1 MNIEQMKLADLKPYE
16 GNAKKHDETQ
26 IKNVMQSIKEYGIV
40 QPLVVDKDNVL
51 IIGHCRLIAAKRLK
65 LKEVPVVRLEDLSEE
80 EAQKLRLLDNKLN
93 ESEWDFDLLADQI
106 PELDFSGF
114 DIDWGL
120 PEDEEDNKDI
130 IEDEPPA
137 PPEVAFSQLGD
148 LWLLGD
154 HRLLC
159 GDSCNLDDV
168 QRLMDGK
175 LADCVIT
182 DPPYNMGYEG
192 AGNSKD
198 RASKRI
204 KNDSMSSEQFRKFLH
219 DAYVSFY
226 SAMRDGASIYVFYKE
241 LGEGVFIEQMAGAGL
256 NFKQELIWVKNQLV
270 LGGSKYQSMY
280 EPCLM
285 ACKGKSIKIWNGG
298 RKQRSVIES
307 IDFMTE
313 DELRETIKEL
323 MAEEDPD
330 IIRERKQL
338 VNDLHPTMKPIRLLA
353 KFVENSSNKGNVIL
367 DLFGGSG
374 STMIAAQQLGRKCYL
389 NELDEKFVDVI
400 VQRYINFV
408 GHSDDVFLI
417 RNGEKVAY
425 KDLDMEVANG

>member
-1 MNIEQMKLADLKPYE
+1 MNIENVAIKDIKPYDR
-16 GNAKKHDETQ
+16 NAKKHGETQ
-26 IKNVMQSIKEYGIV
+26 IKNVMESIKQFGFA

-65 LKEVPVVRLEDLSEE
+65 LKEVPVVRMDELTQEQVD
-80 EAQKLRLLDNKLN
+80 KLRLLDNKLN
-93 ESEWDFDLLADQI
+93 ESEWDFDLLADQV
-106 PELDFSGF
+106 PELDFSNF

-120 PEDEEDNKDI
+120 PDEDDDNDSV

-137 PPEVAFSQLGD
+137 PPEVPFSQRGD
-148 LWLLGD
+148 IWLLGE

-159 GDSCNLDDV
+159 GDSCDLDDV
-168 QRLMDGK
+168 AILMDGAQ
-175 LADCVIT
+175 ADCVIT
-182 DPPYNMGYEG
+182 DPPYNMAYEG

-204 KNDSMSSEQFRKFLH
+204 KNDHMSSEQFREFLH
-219 DAYVSFY
+219 DAYVALY
-226 SAMRDGASIYVFYKE
+226 TAMKDGASIYVFYKE

-270 LGGSKYQSMY
+270 LGGAKYQSMY

-313 DELRETIKEL
+313 DELRDTIKEL
-323 MAEEDPD
+323 MAEQDTD
-330 IIRERKQL
+330 IIRERKQI

-353 KFVENSSNKGNVIL
+353 KFVENSSNKGDVVL

-374 STMIAAQQLGRKCYL
+374 STMIACQQLGRKCYL

-408 GHSDDVFLI
+408 GQSDDVYLI
-417 RNGEKVAY
+417 RDNKKIAY
-425 KDLDMEVANG
+425 SDLERDNE

>member
-1 MNIEQMKLADLKPYE
+1 MNIELMKLADLKPYA

-51 IIGHCRLIAAKRLK
+51 IIGHCRLIASKRLK

-106 PELDFSGF
+106 PELDFSEY

-120 PEDEEDNKDI
+120 SKEEDSPNEI
-130 IEDEPPA
+130 VEDEPPA
-137 PPEVAFSQLGD
+137 PPEVPFSQLGD

-168 QRLMDGK
+168 QLLMNGV

-204 KNDSMSSEQFRKFLH
+204 KNDSMSSEKFRQFLH
-219 DAYVSFY
+219 DAYVAFY
-226 SAMRDGASIYVFYKE
+226 SAMKDGASIYVFYKE

-307 IDFMTE
+307 IDFMSE
-313 DELRETIKEL
+313 DELRETIKQL
-323 MAEEDPD
+323 MSEEDPD

-353 KFVENSSNKGNVIL
+353 KFVENSSNKGDVIL

-374 STMIAAQQLGRKCYL
+374 STMIASQQLGRKCYL
-389 NELDEKFVDVI
+389 NELDERFVDVI

-417 RNGEKVAY
+417 RNNEKIAY
-425 KDLDMEVANG
+425 KDLEVSNG

>member
-1 MNIEQMKLADLKPYE
+1 MKIEQMKLADLKPYG

-26 IKNVMQSIKEYGIV
+26 IKNVMQSIKEYGVV

-51 IIGHCRLIAAKRLK
+51 IIGHCRLAACKRLK
-65 LKEVPVVRLEDLSEE
+65 LAEVPVVRLEDLSEE
-80 EAQKLRLLDNKLN
+80 EANKLRLLDNKLN

-106 PELDFSGF
+106 PDLDFSEYE
-114 DIDWGL
+114 IDWGL
-120 PEDEEDNKDI
+120 AEESTEDTTI
-130 IEDEPPA
+130 VEDEPPA
-137 PPEVAFSQLGD
+137 PPEVPFSQLGD
-148 LWLLGD
+148 IWLMGD

-168 QRLMDGK
+168 AILMDGQQ
-175 LADCVIT
+175 ADCVIT
-182 DPPYNMGYEG
+182 DPPYNMAYEG

-204 KNDSMSSEQFRKFLH
+204 KNDHMSSEKFREFLH
-219 DAYVSFY
+219 DAYVAFY
-226 SAMRDGASIYVFYKE
+226 TAMKDGASIYVFYKE

-307 IDFMTE
+307 IDFMDE
-313 DELRETIKEL
+313 DELRDTIKEL
-323 MAEEDPD
+323 MAEQDPD
-330 IIRERKQL
+330 IIRERKQI

-353 KFVENSSNKGNVIL
+353 KFVENSSNKGDIVL

-374 STMIAAQQLGRKCYL
+374 STLMACEQLGRKCYL

-400 VQRYINFV
+400 VQRYINFR
-408 GHSDDVFLI
+408 GSADDVYLI
-417 RNGEKVAY
+417 RGNQKIAY
-425 KDLDMEVANG
+425 ADLGWNNE

>member
-93 ESEWDFDLLADQI
+93 ESDWDFDLLADQI

-137 PPEVAFSQLGD
+137 PPEVPFSQLGD

-168 QRLMDGK
+168 QRLMDGA

-226 SAMRDGASIYVFYKE
+226 SAMKDGASIYVFYKE

-270 LGGSKYQSMY
+270 LG
-280 EPCLM
+280 
-285 ACKGKSIKIWNGG
+285 
-298 RKQRSVIES
+298 
-307 IDFMTE
+307 
-313 DELRETIKEL
+313 
-323 MAEEDPD
+323 
-330 IIRERKQL
+330 
-338 VNDLHPTMKPIRLLA
+338 
-353 KFVENSSNKGNVIL
+353 
-367 DLFGGSG
+367 
-374 STMIAAQQLGRKCYL
+374 
-389 NELDEKFVDVI
+389 
-400 VQRYINFV
+400 
-408 GHSDDVFLI
+408 
-417 RNGEKVAY
+417 
-425 KDLDMEVANG
+425 

>member
-1 MNIEQMKLADLKPYE
+1 MNIEVVDISALKPYP
-16 GNAKKHDETQ
+16 GNAKKHDDKQ
-26 IKNVMQSIKEYGIV
+26 IKNVMQSIKNFGVV

-51 IIGHCRLIAAKRLK
+51 IIGHCRLTACKRLK
-65 LKEVPVVRLEDLSEE
+65 MEEVPVVRLEDLSED

-106 PELDFSGF
+106 PELDFTGY

-120 PEDEEDNKDI
+120 PAEDEDVDI
-130 IEDEPPA
+130 IEDEPPE
-137 PPEVAFSQLGD
+137 PPKVPFSQMGD
-148 LWLLGD
+148 LWLLGE
-154 HRLLC
+154 HRLRC
-159 GDSCNLDDV
+159 GDSCSLDDV
-168 QRLMDGK
+168 SILMDGAQ
-175 LADCVIT
+175 ADCVIT
-182 DPPYNMGYEG
+182 DPPYNMAYEG

-198 RASKRI
+198 RESKRI
-204 KNDSMSSEQFRKFLH
+204 KDDHMSNEKFREFLH
-219 DAYVSFY
+219 DAYVCFY
-226 SAMRDGASIYVFYKE
+226 TAMKDGASIYVFYKE

-270 LGGSKYQSMY
+270 LGDSKYQSMY

-285 ACKGKSIKIWNGG
+285 GCKGKSIKVWNGG
-298 RKQRSVIES
+298 RKQKSVIES
-307 IDFMTE
+307 IDFMSE
-313 DELRETIKEL
+313 DELRDTIKDL
-323 MAEEDPD
+323 LAEQDPD

-353 KFVENSSNKGNVIL
+353 KFVENSSNKGDVIL

-374 STMIAAQQLGRKCYL
+374 STMIACQQLGRKCYL

-408 GHSDDVFLI
+408 EHSDDVYLI
-417 RNGEKVAY
+417 RDGKKIAY
-425 KDLDMEVANG
+425 KDLDFKEEV